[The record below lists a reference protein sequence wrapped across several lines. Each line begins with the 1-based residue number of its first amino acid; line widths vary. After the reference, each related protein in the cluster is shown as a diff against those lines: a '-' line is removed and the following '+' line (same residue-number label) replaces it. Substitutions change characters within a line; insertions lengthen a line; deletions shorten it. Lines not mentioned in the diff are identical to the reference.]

1 MKQFLLTAPLYFMTG
16 IGFYHALFGS
26 NKLFGII
33 ILIVG
38 LAGIA
43 LDIISR
49 RAKKAS

>member
-33 ILIVG
+33 ILVVG
-38 LAGIA
+38 ILGISWD
-43 LDIISR
+43 LISKST
-49 RAKKAS
+49 KKVT

>member
-33 ILIVG
+33 ILVVG
-38 LAGIA
+38 ILGIS
-43 LDIISR
+43 LDLISKR
-49 RAKKAS
+49 TKKVT

>member
-33 ILIVG
+33 ILVVG
-38 LAGIA
+38 VLGIS
-43 LDIISR
+43 LDLISKR
-49 RAKKAS
+49 TKKAT

>member
-33 ILIVG
+33 ILVI
-38 LAGIA
+38 GILGIS
-43 LDIISR
+43 LDLISKR
-49 RAKKAS
+49 TKKAT

>member
-33 ILIVG
+33 ILVVG
-38 LAGIA
+38 ILGVS
-43 LDIISR
+43 LDLISKR
-49 RAKKAS
+49 TKKAT

>member
-33 ILIVG
+33 ILVVG
-38 LAGIA
+38 ILGIS
-43 LDIISR
+43 LDLISKR
-49 RAKKAS
+49 TKKTT